1 MHQLKS
7 YFKTNGIIHSK
18 KYQCNHFINSKKFEK
33 NMNSSMKGNL
43 KMHLEYKGLI
53 FLEAQ
58 LQICFGAKE
67 HFKENDV

>member
-1 MHQLKS
+1 
-7 YFKTNGIIHSK
+7 
-18 KYQCNHFINSKKFEK
+18 
-33 NMNSSMKGNL
+33 MNSSMKGNL